1 MPRGTGLWSRCV
13 VLPSAPVV
21 SPPPLHRQEGIGL
34 YQSSK
39 IVVKETLLHLLLTWL
54 FSQINVVVAAG

>member
-1 MPRGTGLWSRCV
+1 MVQTRGPSLCPRGLTP
-13 VLPSAPVV
+13 PS
-21 SPPPLHRQEGIGL
+21 HKQEGIGL